1 MNKKIC
7 AGWRETMSLPELGIK
22 MINVKL
28 DTGAKTSCLHALDIK
43 LSAQDGIQWVNFR
56 YSSNETSD
64 LKCKAKLIE
73 QRVIRNSGGH
83 DEMRYII
90 ETLCQFNSI
99 LWPIEIGLTD
109 RSTMKY
115 NMLLGRSAMKQHIIV
130 DPSVSFSVPFEDIQ
144 L

>member
-43 LSAQDGIQWVNFR
+43 LSEQDGTQWVNFR
-56 YSSNETSD
+56 YSSNSTGD
-64 LKCKAKLIE
+64 IKCRAKLMD

-83 DEMRYII
+83 DETRYII
-90 ETLCQFNSI
+90 ETLCQFNSL

-130 DPSVSFSVPFEDIQ
+130 DPSLSFSVPFEDIQ
-144 L
+144 S

>member
-7 AGWRETMSLPELGIK
+7 AGWREAMSLPELGIK

-43 LSAQDGIQWVNFR
+43 LSAQNGIQWVNFR
-56 YSSNETSD
+56 YSSSATSD
-64 LKCKAKLIE
+64 LKCRAKLID

-83 DEMRYII
+83 DETRYII
-90 ETLCQFNSI
+90 ETLCQFNSL

-115 NMLLGRSAMKQHIIV
+115 NMLLGRSAMKQNIIV
-130 DPSVSFSVPFEDIQ
+130 DPSLSFSVPFEDIQ
-144 L
+144 S